1 MADKPP
7 AGRDGGGRGRGGGR
21 GGRGKGGRG
30 RGGRGGKKDGSK
42 EGGDGGK
49 AAAKNNSP
57 KESNTPGGGR
67 SGNKGGRG
75 GGEGRGGDVDGN
87 KNSRRRN
94 NNNANS
100 KGRGKGGKGGG
111 KGQEK
116 APAPP
121 QKSEEER
128 KREEDERKSREEAEL
143 LKKRQEAE
151 QKALAAAREKRLKAQ
166 EALDLSVKEA
176 MESVKAMVD
185 AIHQHKINR
194 GELEA
199 ETLAAFRKNFQ
210 SNKKSLKTDLKK
222 CTAFVKKIKSGTAW
236 TMKVDEINR
245 DVSTLN
251 LSRYVDEVVSAL
263 LDAKFK
269 VPDLPQVVAL
279 SKAMHLRYEEFLSNL
294 LPGLWSVVNSK
305 KIEDAKNRRLFV
317 RLVTDFVLNGLVTD
331 TKPLLKLIGEATG
344 GKDGNFAVTDANGIV
359 AFGKAAGFEIF
370 NKKARSLQDQVA
382 LIERESAKAKAVL
395 QAIPVESTEGETSPA
410 DGAAEKF
417 GPVVVP
423 MDLANSAMAVVA
435 QVEEKI
441 TDLAVPP
448 AISEVFT
455 DYCVGSFQTL
465 SSSLV
470 STHVKLQKLEK
481 RCEQDRLL
489 SGTLPEAREKGL
501 TDARKLLESLQKS
514 VDSLADVLDQPLPH
528 LEEDDNED
536 EDAGGGGLELWTKG
550 GGDGENGDDFGP
562 FDDEETRAFYCD
574 IPDLLTTVPPGLLGI
589 SMEAIERRKADNAQ
603 KYGSGFDEETV
614 EGEGETVDEVFS
626 VEDHLEADEEL
637 VIGEQAAGEEA
648 EGRSWMRENLMCYYE
663 GKLTFC
669 VLLDLI

>member
-42 EGGDGGK
+42 EGGDGK
-49 AAAKNNSP
+49 ATAKNNPQDNS
-57 KESNTPGGGR
+57 KPGSGR
-67 SGNKGGRG
+67 GANKGGRGGGG
-75 GGEGRGGDVDGN
+75 GGEGRGGDGDGN

-94 NNNANS
+94 NNASS
-100 KGRGKGGKGGG
+100 KARGKGGKGGG

-116 APAPP
+116 APALPP
-121 QKSEEER
+121 KSEEEK
-128 KREEDERKSREEAEL
+128 KREEDERKAREEAEL

-151 QKALAAAREKRLKAQ
+151 QKALTAAREKRQKAQ

-176 MESVKAMVD
+176 MESVKAIVD
-185 AIHQHKINR
+185 TIHQHKVNR

-199 ETLAAFRKNFQ
+199 EALAAFRKNFQ
-210 SNKKSLKTDLKK
+210 NSKKSLKTDLKK
-222 CTAFVKKIKSGTAW
+222 CTAFVKKIKSGSAW
-236 TMKVDEINR
+236 SMKVDEINR

-305 KIEDAKNRRLFV
+305 KVEDAKNRRLFV
-317 RLVTDFVLNGLVTD
+317 RLITDFVLNGLVTD
-331 TKPLLKLIGEATG
+331 TKPLLRLIGEATG
-344 GKDGNFAVTDANGIV
+344 GKDGSFAVTDANVIV
-359 AFGKAAGFEIF
+359 AFAKAAGFEFF
-370 NKKARSLQDQVA
+370 NKKARSLQDQVT

-395 QAIPVESTEGETSPA
+395 EAMPVESTEGEASPA
-410 DGAAEKF
+410 EGAPEKL

-423 MDLANSAMAVVA
+423 MDLANSSMSVVA

-441 TDLAVPP
+441 SDLAVPP

-489 SGTLPEAREKGL
+489 SGTLPEGREKGL
-501 TDARKLLESLQKS
+501 LDARKLLESLQKS

-528 LEEDDNED
+528 LEEEDNDD

-589 SMEAIERRKADNAQ
+589 SMEEIERRKADNAQ
-603 KYGSGFDEETV
+603 KYGSGFDVETV
-614 EGEGETVDEVFS
+614 EGEGEAVDEVFS
-626 VEDHLEADEEL
+626 AEDHLEEDDEL
-637 VIGEQAAGEEA
+637 IIGEQTAGEEA
-648 EGRSWMRENLMCYYE
+648 EGKSWM
-663 GKLTFC
+663 
-669 VLLDLI
+669 